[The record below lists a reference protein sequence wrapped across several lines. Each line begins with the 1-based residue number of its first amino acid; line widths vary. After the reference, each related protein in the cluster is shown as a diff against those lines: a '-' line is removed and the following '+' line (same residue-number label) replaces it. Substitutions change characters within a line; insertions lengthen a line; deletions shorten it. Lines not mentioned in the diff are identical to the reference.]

1 MKNMVKKLSVLL
13 NNTGLDRGM
22 KNRLYNI
29 LEVDSNNESKLDE
42 LYSYFMI
49 LMIVIS
55 IIPLFTR
62 ERNILLYLMEDIS
75 LIVFLIDYLLRWY
88 CVDIRIKRGWKSYF
102 IYPFTFLHSLIFYLL
117 FQHLQLLIVDL
128 RH

>member
-13 NNTGLDRGM
+13 NNIGLDRGM

-75 LIVFLIDYLLRWY
+75 LIVFIIDYLLRWY
-88 CVDIRIKRGWKSYF
+88 CADIRIKRGWKSYF

>member
-1 MKNMVKKLSVLL
+1 MVKKLSVLL
-13 NNTGLDRGM
+13 NNIGLDRGM

-29 LEVDSNNESKLDE
+29 LEVDNNNESKLDE

-49 LMIVIS
+49 LMIVMS

-88 CVDIRIKRGWKSYF
+88 CADIRIKRGWKSYF

>member
-1 MKNMVKKLSVLL
+1 MVKKLSVLL
-13 NNTGLDRGM
+13 NNIGLDRGM

-29 LEVDSNNESKLDE
+29 LEVDNNNESKLDE

-88 CVDIRIKRGWKSYF
+88 CANIRIKRGWKSYF

>member
-88 CVDIRIKRGWKSYF
+88 CADIRIKRGWKSYF

>member
-49 LMIVIS
+49 LMIVIK
-55 IIPLFTR
+55 IPWAKIQIFNYWLCKLHNYIY
-62 ERNILLYLMEDIS
+62 NIKEVS
-75 LIVFLIDYLLRWY
+75 L
-88 CVDIRIKRGWKSYF
+88 
-102 IYPFTFLHSLIFYLL
+102 
-117 FQHLQLLIVDL
+117 
-128 RH
+128 

>member
-1 MKNMVKKLSVLL
+1 MQKKLSVLL

-88 CVDIRIKRGWKSYF
+88 CADIRIKRGWKSYF

>member
-1 MKNMVKKLSVLL
+1 MVKKLSVLL
-13 NNTGLDRGM
+13 NNIGLDRGM

-88 CVDIRIKRGWKSYF
+88 CADIRIKRGWKSYF

>member
-29 LEVDSNNESKLDE
+29 LELDSNNESKLDD

-88 CVDIRIKRGWKSYF
+88 CADIRIKRGWKSYF

>member
-1 MKNMVKKLSVLL
+1 
-13 NNTGLDRGM
+13 
-22 KNRLYNI
+22 
-29 LEVDSNNESKLDE
+29 
-42 LYSYFMI
+42 MI

-88 CVDIRIKRGWKSYF
+88 CADIRIKRGWKSYF

>member
-13 NNTGLDRGM
+13 NNIGLDRGM

-29 LEVDSNNESKLDE
+29 LEVDNNNESKLDE

-49 LMIVIS
+49 LMIVMS

-88 CVDIRIKRGWKSYF
+88 CADIRIKRGWKSYF

>member
-1 MKNMVKKLSVLL
+1 MVKKLSVLL

-88 CVDIRIKRGWKSYF
+88 CADIRIKRGWKSYF

>member
-13 NNTGLDRGM
+13 NNIGLDRGM

-88 CVDIRIKRGWKSYF
+88 CADIRIKRGWKSYF

>member
-62 ERNILLYLMEDIS
+62 ERNILLYLMEDIY

-88 CVDIRIKRGWKSYF
+88 CADIRIKRGWKSYF

>member
-13 NNTGLDRGM
+13 NNIGLDRGM

-29 LEVDSNNESKLDE
+29 LEVDNNNESKLDE

-88 CVDIRIKRGWKSYF
+88 CANIRIKRGWKSYF